1 MKVKELWKRLII
13 SHKVPKLPQG
23 YVYQNRI
30 FGFEIAG
37 NHVGQI
43 CWIRGGKTLSGKEL
57 PGFWKELDSSDVIDM
72 NGKSR
77 KMTYVP
83 MSKFSMVNG
92 TIDEGDV
99 FIVLHNSGRVI
110 RVCERDI
117 EEKSKRRA
125 LKQRG
130 VATV

>member
-23 YVYQNRI
+23 YVYQNRN

-43 CWIRGGKTLSGKEL
+43 CWIRGGKTLSGKEV
-57 PGFWKELDSSDVIDM
+57 PGFWKEVDSSDVIDM

-77 KMTYVP
+77 KMTLEEFERYQA
-83 MSKFSMVNG
+83 
-92 TIDEGDV
+92 
-99 FIVLHNSGRVI
+99 VLN
-110 RVCERDI
+110 E
-117 EEKSKRRA
+117 
-125 LKQRG
+125 
-130 VATV
+130 

>member
-1 MKVKELWKRLII
+1 MPKQGKNGIIKKYPNINTCPQYWGKGEIFWGKEEKMKVKELWKRLII

-43 CWIRGGKTLSGKEL
+43 CWIRGGKTLSGKEV

-77 KMTYVP
+77 KMTLEEFERYQA
-83 MSKFSMVNG
+83 
-92 TIDEGDV
+92 
-99 FIVLHNSGRVI
+99 VLN
-110 RVCERDI
+110 E
-117 EEKSKRRA
+117 
-125 LKQRG
+125 
-130 VATV
+130 